1 MAISFMLEN
10 IRLLLDLR
18 RSRSRYTVIGG
29 TGQGDWSLYEGIKG
43 RVVVMISSPCP
54 TQVCRY
60 LGVCRSP
67 ATANFIIREEV
78 VDATGNT
85 VE

>member
-1 MAISFMLEN
+1 MTISLMLEN
-10 IRLLLDLR
+10 IRLLLDLC
-18 RSRSRYTVIGG
+18 RSRSRYTVMIRG

-54 TQVCRY
+54 MQVCWY

-67 ATANFIIREEV
+67 ATVSF
-78 VDATGNT
+78 
-85 VE
+85 